1 MDPNKDDTPDK
12 TAEDLDQA
20 TDSISAEENQAANS
34 PNQDAPAD
42 ALNRTPDELADEQ
55 AEAASQQPTSD
66 GSKKSKVKKPSK
78 IKALLKKVN
87 VYLLMFLLVLVV
99 AGAIAAVSYINSQK
113 EPEVPAIAGQELTQ
127 EALQDLANTDV
138 SIGSS
143 SQTLNIQGSAVI
155 DGQVLMR
162 SNLNVAGN
170 LQAGGSIQGS
180 ELTISGRANLGETQV
195 NSLQVAQNTAI
206 EGSTTLRDLSVSGTA
221 SFGGAMTA
229 SQITVSRLI
238 LSGNASLEIPNHIRF
253 SGPTPGRSIMA
264 GALGGGGSASVNGS
278 DTSGTVNIN
287 TGNGPRAGCMVRV
300 NFSQAFSNQPHV
312 IVSPVGAAAGRTQY
326 YVDRDQT
333 GFSICAS
340 SAAPAN
346 QSMAFDYFVTN

>member
-12 TAEDLDQA
+12 TTDELDKSI
-20 TDSISAEENQAANS
+20 DSIDSEES
-34 PNQDAPAD
+34 TPTQDAPAD
-42 ALNRTPDELADEQ
+42 ALNRTPDDLAEEQ
-55 AEAASQQPTSD
+55 AQADAE
-66 GSKKSKVKKPSK
+66 KKPEETDPKAKKAKKPSK
-78 IKALLKKVN
+78 IKRLLKKIN
-87 VYLLMFLLVLVV
+87 VYLLMFLLILVV
-99 AGAIAAVSYINSQK
+99 AGAIAIVSYLNSQK
-113 EPEVPAIAGQELTQ
+113 DPAVPAIAGQELTQ

-155 DGQVLMR
+155 DGQTLMR
-162 SNLNVAGN
+162 GNLNVAGN
-170 LQAGGSIQGS
+170 IQAGGSMQGS

-195 NSLQVAQNTAI
+195 NALQVAQNTAI

-264 GALGGGGSASVNGS
+264 GALGGGGSASVSGS

-287 TGNGPRAGCMVRV
+287 TGNSPQAGCMVRI
-300 NFSQAFSNQPHV
+300 NFNQAFTNQPHV
-312 IVSPVGAAAGRTQY
+312 IISPVGAAAGRTQF
-326 YVDRDQT
+326 YVDRNQS
-333 GFSICAS
+333 GFSVCAS
-340 SAAPAN
+340 SPAPAN
-346 QSMAFDYFVTN
+346 QAMAFDYFVTN